1 MVGILHNITLPT
13 YLPHILD
20 ELSLREFTCSPGLDT
35 KRLMY
40 ERTWKFIND
49 QFYDG
54 KNHSDT
60 EVADIPTDQFDLIQ
74 AKPKKDM
81 LFFSSYFIGS

>member
-1 MVGILHNITLPT
+1 
-13 YLPHILD
+13 
-20 ELSLREFTCSPGLDT
+20 
-35 KRLMY
+35 MY

-60 EVADIPTDQFDLIQ
+60 EVADIPTDQFDPIQ